1 MRRDHDD
8 PTEETFEE
16 WRRVVGPL
24 MSLNPD
30 PDPLVPILDAARITT
45 KQVNLSWFENEGN
58 AMDLRPD
65 LANVRCPTLVLVGEH
80 DPVNPATWV
89 EEIVT
94 AIPNGLARLQVVPD
108 AAHDITTDNPEFT
121 NRCIR
126 EFIADLA

>member
-1 MRRDHDD
+1 M
-8 PTEETFEE
+8 
-16 WRRVVGPL
+16 
-24 MSLNPD
+24 
-30 PDPLVPILDAARITT
+30 
-45 KQVNLSWFENEGN
+45 QVNLSWFENEGN

-80 DPVNPATWV
+80 DPLYPAAWV

-94 AIPNGLARLQVVPD
+94 AIPNSLARLLVVPN

>member
-1 MRRDHDD
+1 M
-8 PTEETFEE
+8 
-16 WRRVVGPL
+16 
-24 MSLNPD
+24 
-30 PDPLVPILDAARITT
+30 
-45 KQVNLSWFENEGN
+45 QVNLSWFENEGN

-80 DPVNPATWV
+80 DPMYPIALV

-108 AAHDITTDNPEFT
+108 ASHDVATDNPEFT

-126 EFIADLA
+126 KFIREVT

>member
-16 WRRVVGPL
+16 WRRVIGPL
-24 MSLNPD
+24 MSMNPD
-30 PDPLVPILDAARITT
+30 PDPLVPIFDAARITT
-45 KQVNLSWFENEGN
+45 KQVNLSWLENEGN
-58 AMDLRPD
+58 AMDLRPE

-80 DPVNPATWV
+80 DPVNPIAWA

-94 AIPNGLARLQVVPD
+94 AIPSGLARLQVVPN

-126 EFIADLA
+126 EFIADLT